1 MEFQK
6 VINLL
11 DNTTP
16 QPFKLITNSVE
27 FGKQVKM
34 SNLKLQFKF
43 MWLQWYIHIC

>member
-11 DNTTP
+11 DNATP
-16 QPFKLITNSVE
+16 QSFKLITNSVE
-27 FGKQVKM
+27 FVKQVKM

-43 MWLQWYIHIC
+43 M